1 MWSDI
6 WSHNKNVPS
15 IYSLFILCL
24 KLFSTHTSANL
35 RQFVFPG
42 LKGLG
47 IISKVRQ
54 CGYWT
59 NSLFRLEAP
68 CGKPLDRKSTSTA
81 LEPKDGDCSPSLS
94 RPTTGSTPCAHRKW
108 KIQHYTFSN
117 IEPIRIRL
125 PDNFQS
131 RQNQTIDNHSFTTF
145 HIQSKFINRNHD
157 EKYSFVLTMTTFK
170 DVIPN

>member
-1 MWSDI
+1 MVTHSY
-6 WSHNKNVPS
+6 SNVVLYFVPQQKTYRQFIHYC
-15 IYSLFILCL
+15 IYTLFR
-24 KLFSTHTSANL
+24 LFSTQTTVNL

-94 RPTTGSTPCAHRKW
+94 RPTTGSTPCAHRKR

-131 RQNQTIDNHSFTTF
+131 RQNQTIDNLTPSQHS
-145 HIQSKFINRNHD
+145 I
-157 EKYSFVLTMTTFK
+157 
-170 DVIPN
+170 

>member
-1 MWSDI
+1 MVTYSY
-6 WSHNKNVPS
+6 SNVFRYLVPQQKTYRQFIHYC
-15 IYSLFILCL
+15 IYTLFR
-24 KLFSTHTSANL
+24 LFSTKATVNL

-131 RQNQTIDNHSFTTF
+131 RQNQTIDNLTPSQHSPSEVNASIDIMMKNTP
-145 HIQSKFINRNHD
+145 S
-157 EKYSFVLTMTTFK
+157 S
-170 DVIPN
+170 